1 VPPLKENDGKAK
13 PTSLRARMEEHRKN
27 AVCAACHSRMDPMGF
42 ALEHFDAI
50 GTWRDDD
57 GGAEINSTITLSGAT
72 IDSPKAFR
80 EALLGRG
87 NEFLR
92 TVTEKLLTYA
102 LGRGVESAD
111 APVVRQLVREMRRD
125 DFRWS
130 SLILGIVQSG
140 PFQMRRTLDPNSSG
154 PAAATVASR

>member
-1 VPPLKENDGKAK
+1 
-13 PTSLRARMEEHRKN
+13 M
-27 AVCAACHSRMDPMGF
+27 
-42 ALEHFDAI
+42 
-50 GTWRDDD
+50 
-57 GGAEINSTITLSGAT
+57 T
-72 IDSPKAFR
+72 IDGPKAFR

-87 NEFLR
+87 NELHR

-140 PFQMRRTLDPNSSG
+140 PFQMRKTLDPNTSG
-154 PAAATVASR
+154 PAATTVASR